1 MNSVLDY
8 DFGPNVNY
16 NQRSGV
22 TDRAANWPDSGE
34 LAARTAFG

>member
-16 NQRSGV
+16 NHRSGAI
-22 TDRAANWPDSGE
+22 DRVADCPDSGE